1 MKYTI
6 ADLMSDFPTDDSCLD
21 WLVNYLYP
29 HGIFCIQCDR
39 STKHTRVKGRKTYAC
54 QRCSWQVSPMK
65 GTIFENTHVPLK
77 SWFLA
82 IYLMATNKA
91 GTSAKQIEREVGVSY
106 PTAWKMMHDIR
117 SLMQPPDKQLAGEVE
132 IDETYLHA
140 NTYKRSSA
148 RKRYG
153 FDARRTGEVVVG
165 MVERGGA
172 VKVWHV
178 KAAGARVLHPLIAR
192 NVRQGTLIH
201 TDGYIAYRSLP
212 RMGYQHRWTEHGKGE
227 YYREDS
233 YTQNIEN
240 VWSHF
245 KRGIKGV
252 YRHIGPKYVQAYANE
267 YAWRYSNRKRAN
279 MFWALMCRIDKR

>member
-1 MKYTI
+1 
-6 ADLMSDFPTDDSCLD
+6 
-21 WLVNYLYP
+21 
-29 HGIFCIQCDR
+29 
-39 STKHTRVKGRKTYAC
+39 
-54 QRCSWQVSPMK
+54 MK